1 MSQFGTR
8 ARTLFERAFPE
19 RQIYHRS
26 GGTVR
31 YVSLSPSKQV
41 LLALGAVGIAGW
53 CAYASVNVLMR
64 GQILSAQNEEIDRLE
79 QKYQRWL
86 RESRAREAA
95 AQAQLSERTQAFERA
110 TSEFERRHE
119 TLKMLLN
126 YAGGSTFTASTR
138 PVERDGAKLLMQAS
152 IEEADPRQS
161 REQTA
166 DPGEYTVQNVSFKA
180 RIDRLKSEQNSFLAQ
195 AEEAA
200 VGRAEEIRGVLR
212 MTGVGFTR
220 LLNEDDQQAG
230 GVGGPAVDVNAL
242 MGDEAEADPAFAR
255 RVQQVA
261 ARVSETRRLEQVA
274 GSTPLAI
281 PVAVE
286 SRETSGFGPRVDPF
300 DGRPRFHQGLDLAAF
315 ERAPVVATSPG
326 VVSFAGVKSG
336 YGYTVEI
343 DHGHGFKTR
352 YGHLRDIQV
361 SRGER
366 VAIGQRVGSMG
377 STGRSTGTH
386 LHYEVWFR
394 GKVYDPVNFLRAGRY
409 VHEQG

>member
-8 ARTLFERAFPE
+8 ARSFFDRAFPE

-41 LLALGAVGIAGW
+41 LIALGAVGIAGW
-53 CAYASVNVLMR
+53 CAYATVNVMMR
-64 GQILSAQNEEIDRLE
+64 GQFVTAQNQEVERLE

-86 RESRAREAA
+86 QESRARELA
-95 AQAQLSERTQAFERA
+95 AQQQLEEKTAQFERA
-110 TSEFERRHE
+110 TAEFERRHE
-119 TLKMLLN
+119 TLKMLLE
-126 YAGGSTFTASTR
+126 YAGGASITASAR

-152 IEEADPRQS
+152 VEEADPRQS
-161 REQTA
+161 REWGDGYQVQSVSYRAGA
-166 DPGEYTVQNVSFKA
+166 DT
-180 RIDRLKSEQNSFLAQ
+180 RIARLKAEQATFLGS

-200 VGRAEEIRGVLR
+200 LRRSEEVRGVLR
-212 MTGVGFTR
+212 MTGVGFQR
-220 LLNEDDQQAG
+220 LVDESG
-230 GVGGPAVDVNAL
+230 GVGGPEVPTAISDSVA
-242 MGDEAEADPAFAR
+242 DEQLDPSFSR
-255 RVQQVA
+255 RVRQVA
-261 ARVSETRRLEQVA
+261 ARVAEARRLESIA
-274 GSTPLAI
+274 GATPLGP

-286 SRETSGFGPRVDPF
+286 ARETSGFGYRIDPF
-300 DGRPRFHQGLDLAAF
+300 TGRPNFHAGLDLAAF
-315 ERAPVVATSPG
+315 ERAPVVSTSPG
-326 VVSFAGVKSG
+326 IVSFAGVRTG

-361 SRGER
+361 QRGDR

-386 LHYEVWFR
+386 LHYEVWYR
-394 GKVYDPVNFLRAGRY
+394 GKAYDPVNFLRAGRH